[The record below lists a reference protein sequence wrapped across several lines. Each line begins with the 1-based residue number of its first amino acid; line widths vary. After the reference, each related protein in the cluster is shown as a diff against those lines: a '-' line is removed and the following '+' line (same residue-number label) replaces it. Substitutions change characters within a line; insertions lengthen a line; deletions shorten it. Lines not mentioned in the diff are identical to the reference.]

1 MIADC
6 GLRIADFMVR
16 GLCWVPQFA
25 ESRKRRS
32 SNVFDLRSSSPAPL
46 RAIRLP
52 RRAARGNNPAI
63 FLPAG
68 RSAIRNPQSAIR
80 NLHAAKGRAGVVLL
94 EVVLAMSLFFASA
107 MVILAGLSSS
117 LSGMQRVQLE
127 ARAQDLAVTALSEVQ
142 MGLVPLASD
151 GPTEYEDAALAGW
164 TRQIV
169 VEPYQ
174 EQQLGL
180 KLPAFQR
187 VEVTIRYQPTGYATS
202 LTILM
207 PEEPPAVDGMGTGS

>member
-6 GLRIADFMVR
+6 GLRIADFLVR
-16 GLCWVPQFA
+16 GLCWVPRFA
-25 ESRKRRS
+25 ESRKGRG
-32 SNVFDLRSSSPAPL
+32 NHVFDPRRSSPAPL
-46 RAIRLP
+46 RP
-52 RRAARGNNPAI
+52 
-63 FLPAG
+63 
-68 RSAIRNPQSAIR
+68 IRNPQSAIR
-80 NLHAAKGRAGVVLL
+80 NGVVLL

-142 MGLVPLASD
+142 MGLVPLNSD
-151 GPTEYEDAALAGW
+151 GPTEYEDPALAGW
-164 TRQIV
+164 TRQIT

-180 KLPAFQR
+180 ELPAFQR
-187 VEVTIRYQPTGYATS
+187 VEVTVRYQPTGYATS
-202 LTILM
+202 LTILLA
-207 PEEPPAVDGMGTGS
+207 EEPPADDAGATGGMGP

>member
-6 GLRIADFMVR
+6 GLRIADFLVR
-16 GLCWVPQFA
+16 GPCGVPWFA
-25 ESRKRRS
+25 ESREGRSNHDFDPRRS
-32 SNVFDLRSSSPAPL
+32 SPVSLRP
-46 RAIRLP
+46 IRPSALL
-52 RRAARGNNPAI
+52 GT
-63 FLPAG
+63 
-68 RSAIRNPQSAIR
+68 AIRNPQSLGDRSAIC
-80 NLHAAKGRAGVVLL
+80 NSAAAKGRSGVVLL
-94 EVVLAMSLFFASA
+94 EVVLAMSLFFCAA

-127 ARAQDLAVTALSEVQ
+127 ARAQDLAVTALSEIQ
-142 MGLVPLASD
+142 MGLVPLVSD
-151 GPTEYEDAALAGW
+151 GPIEYEDAALVGW

-180 KLPAFQR
+180 ELPAFQR
-187 VEVTIRYQPTGYATS
+187 VKVTVRYQPTGYATS

-207 PEEPPAVDGMGTGS
+207 ADEPPADDAGAAGGTGP